1 MEKIKCII
9 ADDELLQQEILES
22 YINKVEKL
30 QLIGNC
36 GNGVE
41 VFNILKKQSIDLLFL
56 DIQMPLLTGLE
67 LLKSLRIAPKVI
79 FTTAYREFA
88 LEGYELNILDYLL
101 KPISFERFLKAIDKF
116 ENASPSILNSKVNLV
131 RQEATTPFIYV
142 KSDKKTLKILL
153 SDIIY
158 FEGMKDYVQIKTI
171 SGNIVTYKTLI
182 EFENQLPQNLFVR
195 IHRSYIVSLSMI
207 TAYTNSYIE
216 INMQKIPIGQFYRQ
230 AIMKTLNN

>member
-22 YINKVEKL
+22 YINKVDKL
-30 QLIGNC
+30 QLISKC

-41 VFNILKKQSIDLLFL
+41 AFNVLKTQSIDLIFL

-79 FTTAYREFA
+79 FTTAYRDFA

-101 KPISFERFLKAIDKF
+101 KPISFERFLMAVDKF
-116 ENASPSILNSKVNLV
+116 EKAVPGILNQNLNVV
-131 RQEATTPFIYV
+131 RQEKTTLFIYV
-142 KSDKKTLKILL
+142 KSDKKTLKIFL

-158 FEGMKDYVQIKTI
+158 FEGMKDYVQIKTL
-171 SGNIVTYKTLI
+171 SGNVVTYKTLI
-182 EFENQLPQNLFVR
+182 EFENKLPDNVR
-195 IHRSYIVSLSMI
+195 
-207 TAYTNSYIE
+207 
-216 INMQKIPIGQFYRQ
+216 P
-230 AIMKTLNN
+230 

>member
-30 QLIGNC
+30 QLISNC

-41 VFNILKKQSIDLLFL
+41 VFNVLKNQSIDLLFL

-79 FTTAYREFA
+79 FTTAYRDFA

-101 KPISFERFLKAIDKF
+101 KPISFERFLF
-116 ENASPSILNSKVNLV
+116 GHNLSFL
-131 RQEATTPFIYV
+131 Q
-142 KSDKKTLKILL
+142 
-153 SDIIY
+153 
-158 FEGMKDYVQIKTI
+158 
-171 SGNIVTYKTLI
+171 NI
-182 EFENQLPQNLFVR
+182 
-195 IHRSYIVSLSMI
+195 
-207 TAYTNSYIE
+207 
-216 INMQKIPIGQFYRQ
+216 
-230 AIMKTLNN
+230 